1 LLLNESKV
9 IFSCFFLLENHNF
22 RLYDLVVHPIVYE
35 YWEDMQKV
43 LLKYA
48 AKEDLKVTGD
58 GQESILFLTSV
69 ADPDPF

>member
-1 LLLNESKV
+1 V
-9 IFSCFFLLENHNF
+9 FFLLENQNF
-22 RLYDLVVHPIVYE
+22 RLYDLVVHPIVFE

-43 LLKYA
+43 LLEYA